1 MKRLNP
7 LKMRTATAAL
17 ALAFG
22 MMAVPASAQ
31 EQKYINLCHLEG
43 VSPQVIAKIRE
54 RADFADLLQQ
64 VNAVCPASAVMLT
77 TGATATVAGPGANND
92 GGDGHGFSDISDAT
106 PAGAT
111 DDLTGSGGKNE
122 AGV

>member
-1 MKRLNP
+1 MKRFSP
-7 LKMRTATAAL
+7 LKVGTATTAL

-43 VSPQVIAKIRE
+43 VSQQVIAKIRE

-92 GGDGHGFSDISDAT
+92 GGDGHGFSDVSDTT
-106 PAGAT
+106 PAGT
-111 DDLTGSGGKNE
+111 SNDLTGFTGKNE